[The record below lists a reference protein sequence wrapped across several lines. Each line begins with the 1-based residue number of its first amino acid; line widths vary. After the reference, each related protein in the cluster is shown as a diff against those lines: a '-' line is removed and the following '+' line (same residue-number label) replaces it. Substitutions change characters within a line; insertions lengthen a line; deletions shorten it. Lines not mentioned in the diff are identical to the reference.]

1 MLFIFRH
8 ILGIR
13 DEDPYGTNWIQIHGQ
28 SLKYVSV
35 SSHDGSVWGISPSN
49 TVYKREDIS

>member
-35 SSHDGSVWGISPSN
+35 SSHDGSVWGVSPSN